1 MNPNPADYMIID
13 GTVIADDT
21 RNILLTARSIFIRS
35 GSITA
40 GSPTTPFHHN
50 FTIQINNTKSDKG
63 WFIDEVVAGNKYLVV
78 SGSLN
83 LYGNAPD
90 TVQTFLTQS
99 ASKDDVKI
107 FVKSKTGWA
116 IGDTLGISPSY
127 GIYSQYE
134 TVKIIGFNDD
144 GSVSIDPPLLY
155 NHYGSSGPLKT
166 THGSIDVNSYVAHL
180 NRNIKVIPGPDVG
193 WGVNILVYGYTDGDK
208 VRRDGYVDL
217 SGVQIQDG
225 GQYDT
230 TASALQF
237 LNVMSDKYT
246 SIVQKTSFINCKAWC
261 INVENVRNVTI
272 KNNVFYNAW
281 VFGARVKGLQN
292 FDFTNNLF
300 IGVTARPSVPF
311 GGELVACFATFDYIS
326 PSANV
331 NVKNNLCLGSQGHG
345 FAVPHIKCD
354 QLETNPFRDNT
365 AGSCQIGFIFNNI
378 NAADGCK
385 GFSYARAYGCQIGQI
400 CGPGG
405 SKAIWFDNFIMVDNQ
420 RGITLKMGGSEGTTN
435 HTALLTNSYVSTL
448 SRPDCD

>member
-1 MNPNPADYMIID
+1 
-13 GTVIADDT
+13 
-21 RNILLTARSIFIRS
+21 
-35 GSITA
+35 
-40 GSPTTPFHHN
+40 
-50 FTIQINNTKSDKG
+50 
-63 WFIDEVVAGNKYLVV
+63 
-78 SGSLN
+78 
-83 LYGNAPD
+83 
-90 TVQTFLTQS
+90 
-99 ASKDDVKI
+99 
-107 FVKSKTGWA
+107 
-116 IGDTLGISPSY
+116 
-127 GIYSQYE
+127 
-134 TVKIIGFNDD
+134 
-144 GSVSIDPPLLY
+144 
-155 NHYGSSGPLKT
+155 
-166 THGSIDVNSYVAHL
+166 
-180 NRNIKVIPGPDVG
+180 
-193 WGVNILVYGYTDGDK
+193 
-208 VRRDGYVDL
+208 
-217 SGVQIQDG
+217 
-225 GQYDT
+225 
-230 TASALQF
+230 
-237 LNVMSDKYT
+237 MSDKYT
-246 SIVQKTSFINCKAWC
+246 SVVQKTSFINCKAWC

-331 NVKNNLCLGSQGHG
+331 NVNNNLCLGSQGHG

-378 NAADGCK
+378 AAADGCK

-405 SKAIWFDNFIMVDNQ
+405 SKSIWFDNFIMVDNQ